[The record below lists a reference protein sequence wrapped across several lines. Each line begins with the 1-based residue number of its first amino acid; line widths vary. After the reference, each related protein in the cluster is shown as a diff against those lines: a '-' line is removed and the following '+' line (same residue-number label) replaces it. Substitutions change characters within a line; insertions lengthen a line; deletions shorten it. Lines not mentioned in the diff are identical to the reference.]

1 MRDTDLPRSM
11 PAPERQATGP
21 SRAGGLG
28 WPSLCPAC
36 DRWSLGARV
45 CDDCRRHL
53 AAPVPRCLAC
63 ALPLAAHPFTCNGAG
78 DPDAL
83 ASVRAAVDYAFPW
96 DALVRRFKSVG
107 GLALAAPLADLM
119 TGPAGTPPCAG
130 ATLVVPVPAA
140 ASRLAERG
148 YHPAWEL
155 ARRVARALR
164 LDATPHV
171 LVRRLDRA
179 QTGARS
185 ADRFAN
191 MRAAF
196 AASPGARAAVSGRP
210 VLLVDDVMTTGATL
224 QAAARQLRQ
233 SGAARVDALVLA
245 RTPAPAG
252 TVDTT
257 TRPG

>member
-1 MRDTDLPRSM
+1 
-11 PAPERQATGP
+11 
-21 SRAGGLG
+21 
-28 WPSLCPAC
+28 
-36 DRWSLGARV
+36 V
-45 CDDCRRHL
+45 CDACHRHL

-63 ALPLAAHPFTCNGAG
+63 ALPLTAHPVTCGGVG
-78 DPDAL
+78 DPSAL

-96 DALVRRFKSVG
+96 DVLVRRFKSVG
-107 GLALAAPLADLM
+107 GLSLAAPLADLM
-119 TGPAGTPPCAG
+119 RANLMTDPACTPPCPG
-130 ATLVVPVPAA
+130 TTLVVPVPAA

-155 ARRVARALR
+155 ARRVARALC
-164 LDATPHV
+164 LDAAPQA
-171 LVRRLDRA
+171 LVRRIDRA

-196 AASPGARAAVSGRP
+196 AAAPRARAMVSGRP

-233 SGAARVDALVLA
+233 SGAARVDAFVLA
-245 RTPAPAG
+245 RTPAPTG
-252 TVDTT
+252 TVDTA

>member
-1 MRDTDLPRSM
+1 M
-11 PAPERQATGP
+11 
-21 SRAGGLG
+21 
-28 WPSLCPAC
+28 C
-36 DRWSLGARV
+36 D
-45 CDDCRRHL
+45 
-53 AAPVPRCLAC
+53 
-63 ALPLAAHPFTCNGAG
+63 GAG
-78 DPDAL
+78 DPGAL

-96 DALVRRFKSVG
+96 DILVRRFKSVG
-107 GLALAAPLADLM
+107 GLSLVAPLADLM
-119 TGPAGTPPCAG
+119 ADRACMPSCPGS
-130 ATLVVPVPAA
+130 TLVVPVPAA

-155 ARRVARALR
+155 ARRVARAHR
-164 LDATPHV
+164 LDATPHA
-171 LVRRLDRA
+171 LVRRIDRA

-196 AASPGARAAVSGRP
+196 AAAPGARAAVSGRP

-233 SGAARVDALVLA
+233 AGAARVDALVLA

-252 TVDTT
+252 TVNTA